1 MLLPSTAQCTGFNY
15 FGPVKCRQGR
25 EVKAMEISKFMSDV
39 FGEIDVF
46 TDEEGELW
54 FSGNQVAEALGYE
67 RPGDA
72 IAALVDEEDRK
83 ALSYKAFGKS
93 PKAGYSILWSKP
105 NDFSNKTIISEYGMY
120 ALVMRS
126 HASKAKEFQHWVTHE
141 VLPSIRKHG
150 AYINRQEELD
160 KDQLAMV
167 TAKAEKLADEVARLA
182 DENDFLKK
190 RRHELIAER
199 DKIKAK
205 KNYLSRESDKRG
217 DCIDNL
223 LKMLNISYKDYDIL
237 ASVAKDLDPDYM
249 IRVLAKTF
257 PKPAKT
263 PIPGFTVT
271 VAKDG
276 MVISLKTD

>member
-1 MLLPSTAQCTGFNY
+1 
-15 FGPVKCRQGR
+15 
-25 EVKAMEISKFMSDV
+25 MEISKFMSEV

-46 TDEEGELW
+46 TDEKGELW

-72 IAALVDEEDRK
+72 LATLVDEEDRK
-83 ALSYKAFGKS
+83 ALSYKAFGKL

-160 KDQLAMV
+160 EDQLAVV

-182 DENDFLKK
+182 DENAVLRNRNDFLKK

-205 KNYLSRESDKRG
+205 KNYLSGESDKRG
-217 DCIDNL
+217 DCIDSL
-223 LKMLNISYKDYDIL
+223 LKMLNTSYKDYDIL

-249 IRVLAKTF
+249 IRVLEKTF
-257 PKPAKT
+257 PKPAKKT

-276 MVISLKTD
+276 TVISIKAD